1 MNLCINFHI
10 IFYSTGHWVSLY
22 TNPPLFLDWYCTC
35 SLSFNSWVLSQLS
48 CFSLIPLYHW
58 YLGWDNS
65 CFSYRL
71 QKYNFNP
78 SYPFWVLCQI
88 LHINC
93 DCISVTLVGLD
104 PTWKTIFQP
113 NVLVKYLLVFWMFV
127 PTPNYKTAPLM
138 VPVRATLSHTRYF
151 IHLSICLP
159 HKLYL
164 LVIVLCFS
172 FWSFWTSI
180 KRKALLVLYEFVP
193 FQVKTL
199 VFPLALRCYPSMTG
213 LVPLKLFHLLVLFFP
228 CWSMTSW

>member
-1 MNLCINFHI
+1 ML
-10 IFYSTGHWVSLY
+10 
-22 TNPPLFLDWYCTC
+22 
-35 SLSFNSWVLSQLS
+35 
-48 CFSLIPLYHW
+48 FSLIPLYHW

-71 QKYNFNP
+71 QKYNSNL

-164 LVIVLCFS
+164 LVIVYVFPFDPFEPVSNEKHSWCFMN
-172 FWSFWTSI
+172 
-180 KRKALLVLYEFVP
+180 LYLSRS
-193 FQVKTL
+193 KTL

-213 LVPLKLFHLLVLFFP
+213 LVLLKLFHLLVLFFP
-228 CWSMTSW
+228 CWSMTSCPLLV